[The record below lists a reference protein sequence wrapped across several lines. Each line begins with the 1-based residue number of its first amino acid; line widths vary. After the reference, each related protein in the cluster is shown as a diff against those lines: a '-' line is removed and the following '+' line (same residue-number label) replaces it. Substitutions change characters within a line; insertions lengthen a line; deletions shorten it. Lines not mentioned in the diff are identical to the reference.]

1 MRITRTRTLFASLT
15 FTAATAVAAS
25 AAITITDDFT
35 AGNDVGWTR
44 LSPLSPYGAG
54 GEYTFRNPDPG
65 SSTLGYEIKAPASPN
80 PGALGPGRAG
90 SVRLDATYTTFY
102 MQADITD
109 WDESKTSMAMGFLA
123 RSGDFGLG
131 TTDGYIL
138 SLDADGDFYISRNTN
153 EALTTLTVDNSFNL
167 NPNANYRVTF
177 SGNGSAL
184 AAQLFDL
191 TDLVN
196 PISTINAVDATYA
209 SGNNGLIVYDGS
221 ALGNQTA
228 TAVFDNYLSA
238 DKIPEPAT
246 LAIFGLGAGLLAI
259 RRRRVV

>member
-1 MRITRTRTLFASLT
+1 MRTTRNRTLFASLI
-15 FTAATAVAAS
+15 FTAAAVAAAA

-35 AGNDVGWTR
+35 DGNDVGWTR
-44 LSPLSPYGAG
+44 QSPLSPFGAG

-65 SSTLGYEIKAPASPN
+65 LSTLGYEIKAPASPN

-90 SVRLDATYTTFY
+90 SVRLDATYTAFY

-153 EALTTLTVDNSFNL
+153 EALTLLIADNSFNL
-167 NPNANYRVTF
+167 DANANYRLTF

-184 AAQLFDL
+184 AAQLFNL
-191 TDLVN
+191 NDLVN
-196 PISTINAVDATYA
+196 PISSINAVDATYA

-228 TAVFDNYLSA
+228 TAVFDNYFSA

-246 LAIFGLGAGLLAI
+246 LGILGLGAGLFAI